1 MGGLIHGV
9 SSSGQLAKANV
20 RIAAAPDFNVE
31 VVAPECDLLHRLA
44 GVVDFL
50 IVREATELID
60 GYIVFIIVVEQE
72 ADVSELTKRDAVV
85 ALPDTPFMGALHM
98 ILREATVLLEG
109 REWDRRQ
116 LLA

>member
-1 MGGLIHGV
+1 MGGLIHRV
-9 SSSGQLAKANV
+9 SSSGQLTEANV
-20 RIAAAPDFNVE
+20 RVAAAPDFNVE

-60 GYIVFIIVVEQE
+60 GYILFIVVVEQE
-72 ADVSELTKRDAVV
+72 ADVSELFERDAVV
-85 ALPDTPFMGALHM
+85 ALPDSSFMGACQM
-98 ILREATVLLEG
+98 ILREATVLLE
-109 REWDRRQ
+109 RRKRDRCQ